1 MDYFEGLTLLAA
13 GRDDEAQRTFTNE
26 MGVVVNARLPDPL
39 TPADFVVILAH
50 TMVGSSTNMS
60 IASLEATEPRLP
72 PWAAGMFE
80 ISAGLKHM
88 EAGKF
93 ESAALAFH
101 RYLAFRPDAR
111 EQWAFKLRPLA
122 EKLAGDCEAALD
134 VLKQIDDLSRDGKYE
149 AAEAVLQ
156 AAEAKPVLASLRD
169 ILRDR
174 DPKLQPG
181 LVKERQAREEAAQQ
195 AEAKK
200 QEEEEVVRAHVEE
213 EKKQLAAVEA
223 QFGPLWMAYDFKGVI
238 TRYEAFA
245 PQLATAGGKQALEER
260 LTVVRLIADVKSQL
274 IADLAK
280 RPYERGDLQTRARTA
295 LTGTL
300 SGVVDDEL
308 MFITRFGTVTVNW
321 SDMAPTSLARVGEFY
336 ATVFAGSESAATR
349 AHRYLVLTA
358 FSKQYGLDSQVSQ
371 YAERVT
377 KSRPDLRPQVDM
389 ILKGFN

>member
-1 MDYFEGLTLLAA
+1 
-13 GRDDEAQRTFTNE
+13 
-26 MGVVVNARLPDPL
+26 
-39 TPADFVVILAH
+39 
-50 TMVGSSTNMS
+50 MS